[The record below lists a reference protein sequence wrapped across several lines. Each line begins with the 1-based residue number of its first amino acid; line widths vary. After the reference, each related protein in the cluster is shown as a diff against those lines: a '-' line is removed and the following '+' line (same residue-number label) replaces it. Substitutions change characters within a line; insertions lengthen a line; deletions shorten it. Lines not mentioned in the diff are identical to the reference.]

1 MAEVQQQSNVQV
13 HCADGN
19 FINILLDANMAAQ
32 LKNGQIF
39 ITEQNGQIAIQQQDG
54 QICSLEYINQ
64 VDESTSQKELDTE
77 NEENN
82 FGVKHDSGGI
92 KKHCTKE
99 KKNVQ
104 ANLFENQ

>member
-13 HCADGN
+13 QCADGS

-64 VDESTSQKELDTE
+64 VDEESTSQKELDNET
-77 NEENN
+77 EENN

-92 KKHCTKE
+92 KNIAP
-99 KKNVQ
+99 KKKDVQ
-104 ANLFENQ
+104 ATFF

>member
-13 HCADGN
+13 QCADGS

-77 NEENN
+77 TEENN

-92 KKHCTKE
+92 KNIAP
-99 KKNVQ
+99 KKKKCPSKFV
-104 ANLFENQ
+104 

>member
-13 HCADGN
+13 QCADGS

-77 NEENN
+77 TEENN

-92 KKHCTKE
+92 KNIAPK

-104 ANLFENQ
+104 ANFFENQ